1 MRLKRKE
8 LKTLIESLLLEGEA
22 WYTKF
27 EDTEFGKA
35 AKQIFNTPD
44 GAMETYVFPDS
55 EGKAPEEFKT
65 PDGPK
70 YYYGSG
76 DNMKEAT
83 VSSEGPQTFV
93 YHPENKPAGIELSN
107 ETL

>member
-1 MRLKRKE
+1 MRLNRRD
-8 LKTLIESLLLEGEA
+8 LRILIESLLLEGEA

-35 AKQIFNTPD
+35 AMQVFNTPD
-44 GAMETYVFPDS
+44 GAMETYVFPDI

-70 YYYGSG
+70 YFYGSG
-76 DNMKEAT
+76 EKMKEA
-83 VSSEGPQTFV
+83 VVASEGSQTFI
-93 YHPENKPAGIELSN
+93 YHPENKPTRIK
-107 ETL
+107 